1 MSESEDGRIMSD
13 EPFLGGDTTPEHIG
27 EGTGDGGFVDT
38 EDTSDDETVQDT
50 GSVDVSVSED
60 DIVNPLEITQ
70 EEYDKTL
77 ADAEAY
83 AQNLADRKKELTKV
97 FDTSQEEY
105 DKILADAEVYAQGL
119 PDRKKELTEA
129 FDTSQKIEMTDAQ
142 WDQYKRDIVA
152 GAVDSMAD
160 SKITQLNG
168 ELTQLLAKKR
178 ELQGKFFWFLPKAQ
192 RALAELDA
200 EITMRQERVRKLR
213 ASQTE

>member
-1 MSESEDGRIMSD
+1 MSESEDGRIMND

-50 GSVDVSVSED
+50 GPVDVSVNED
-60 DIVNPLEITQ
+60 DIVSPLEITQ

-77 ADAEAY
+77 ADAEVY

-97 FDTSQEEY
+97 FDAS
-105 DKILADAEVYAQGL
+105 
-119 PDRKKELTEA
+119 REA
-129 FDTSQKIEMTDAQ
+129 EMTDAQ
-142 WDQYKRDIVA
+142 WDQYKQDVA
-152 GAVDSMAD
+152 AGVVDSMAD

-178 ELQGKFFWFLPKAQ
+178 DLQGKFFWFLPKAQ